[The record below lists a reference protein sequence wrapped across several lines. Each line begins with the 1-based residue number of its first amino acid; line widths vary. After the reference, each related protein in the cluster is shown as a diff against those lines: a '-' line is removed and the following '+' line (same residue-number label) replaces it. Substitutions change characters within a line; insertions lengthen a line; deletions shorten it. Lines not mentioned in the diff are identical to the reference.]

1 MAAGLDPD
9 EVVRHPLRHTAIT
22 RLVQL
27 GVDLPTWENAVGGG
41 AGVRDRGAGRVEG
54 EVARDAIACHAPI
67 PREVYPRRGTRN
79 DIFGFGHAE
88 ISA

>member
-1 MAAGLDPD
+1 VIAAGLDPD

-54 EVARDAIACHAPI
+54 EVVGDAIACHGSISRFP
-67 PREVYPRRGTRN
+67 RN

-88 ISA
+88 IPA